1 MKNDMR
7 PHEWIALAIMCLML
21 VGIFAY
27 GMFVLL
33 M

>member
-7 PHEWIALAIMCLML
+7 PHEWIALAIMMVML

>member
-1 MKNDMR
+1 MNPMR
-7 PHEWIALAIMCLML
+7 PHEWIALAIMMMML
-21 VGIFAY
+21 VAIFGY